1 MRKPEEVLNSL
12 KSHAKEAGYQYKRL
26 YRNLYNP
33 EFYLLAYENIQAG
46 RGNMT
51 PGTDGKTIDGMSTA
65 QIEKIIDTMRNF
77 SYKPA
82 PARRINIP
90 KANGKTRPLGIP
102 SFEDKLVQ
110 EVVRMLLSCIYE
122 PTFSDRSH
130 GFRPGKSCHTAIG
143 QIRKEF
149 SATKWFIEGDIV
161 GFFDNINHHVLINI
175 LKERIEDEQFIALIW
190 KFLKAGYMEYKNFHN
205 TYSGTPQGSIISP
218 MLSNIYLDK
227 LDRYMEEYATHF
239 NKGSRR
245 KDNKE
250 YRHLMDQKRWLKKQK
265 YSKAEWQA
273 VPEQEKSVILEKIKE
288 IDIQLEKISSVDN
301 MDGGFKRLRY
311 CRYADDFLCGVT
323 GSKREAEDIKKD
335 IGIFLKEKLCLELS
349 DTKTAI
355 TRGTDKAKFLGFEI
369 CTNKS
374 RDRVKKA
381 IGGTQRPYKGNIKVF
396 VPKEKWLRR
405 LLDYGTLKIKY
416 VDGKEVFEPIHR
428 NCLVN
433 NDDLEI
439 LNQYNSEIR
448 GIYNYYCIAD
458 NVSVLNDFYYIMS
471 YSMYKTYAAKYKTHI
486 SNIRKKYGVQRFA
499 VPYINKSGKEC
510 KAYFYHEG
518 FRVQRNKKDNETVDL
533 EPTSMENLN
542 KNSLLLR
549 LKSNTCE
556 ICGATGIPVEVHH
569 VRKLKDLKGKVNWE
583 KIMIGRRRKT
593 LITCIPC
600 HDKIHAGK
608 LD

>member
-12 KSHAKEAGYQYKRL
+12 ESHAKEAGYQYKRL
-26 YRNLYNP
+26 YRNLYDP

-46 RGNMT
+46 QENIT
-51 PGTDGKTIDGMSTA
+51 QGTDGKTIDGMSMIW
-65 QIEKIIDTMRNF
+65 IEKIINTMRNF

-82 PARRINIP
+82 QAIRIHIP
-90 KANGKTRPLGIP
+90 KADGKTRPLDIP
-102 SFEDKLVQ
+102 SFNDKLVQ

-122 PTFSDRSH
+122 PTFSDWSH

-143 QIRKEF
+143 QIRKECN
-149 SATKWFIEGDIV
+149 ATKWFIEGDIV
-161 GFFDNINHHVLINI
+161 GFNDNNHHVLIGI
-175 LKERIEDEQFIALIW
+175 LKERIADEQFIALIW
-190 KFLKAGYMEYKNFHN
+190 KFLKAGYMEYKDFRK

-218 MLSNIYLDK
+218 MLSNIYLNK
-227 LDRYMEEYATHF
+227 LDKYMEEFAAHF

-265 YSKAEWQA
+265 YSKEEWLA
-273 VPEQEKSVILEKIKE
+273 VPEQERSVILEKIKE
-288 IDIQLEKISSVDN
+288 IDVQLEKTSSVDD
-301 MDGGFKRLRY
+301 MDEGFRRLCY

-349 DTKTAI
+349 DTKTVI
-355 TRGTDKAKFLGFEI
+355 TRGTDKAEFLGFEI
-369 CTNKS
+369 CTNKR
-374 RDRVKKA
+374 RDSKA
-381 IGGTQRPYKGNIKVF
+381 IGGSQRPCKGNIKVF

-405 LLDYGTLKIKY
+405 LLDYGALKIKY

-428 NCLVN
+428 NGLVN

-458 NVSVLNDFYYIMS
+458 NVSVLNDFYNIMS

-499 VPYINKSGKEC
+499 VPYSNKSGKEC
-510 KAYFYHEG
+510 KSYFYHEG
-518 FRVQRNKKDNETVDL
+518 FRVQRNKNDNDTVDL
-533 EPTSMENLN
+533 EPTSMENF
-542 KNSLLLR
+542 NSYL
-549 LKSNTCE
+549 
-556 ICGATGIPVEVHH
+556 H
-569 VRKLKDLKGKVNWE
+569 VGK
-583 KIMIGRRRKT
+583 I
-593 LITCIPC
+593 
-600 HDKIHAGK
+600 
-608 LD
+608 